1 MDKKIVEAR
10 EVRKS
15 VNINRLLEEI
25 FKSIDAEYERIK
37 QDSQNYNEFYERC
50 VRAWKVITYREPEIG
65 KKCAK
70 RFTELFME
78 DMKKVKIEKERR

>member
-37 QDSQNYNEFYERC
+37 QDSQNYNELYERC

-78 DMKKVKIEKERR
+78 DMKKK

>member
-37 QDSQNYNEFYERC
+37 QDSQY
-50 VRAWKVITYREPEIG
+50 WTPE
-65 KKCAK
+65 
-70 RFTELFME
+70 L
-78 DMKKVKIEKERR
+78 

>member
-1 MDKKIVEAR
+1 MSKD
-10 EVRKS
+10 
-15 VNINRLLEEI
+15 RLLEGI

-37 QDSQNYNEFYERC
+37 QDSQNYNELYERC
-50 VRAWKVITYREPEIG
+50 VREWKVIGYREPEIAR
-65 KKCAK
+65 KCAK